1 MYKYLSLPL
10 LFILSS
16 CMDENLNKL
25 STEVI
30 QETQIAVPIIGA
42 SITLFDVLPLDDN
55 IRIDEDNFI
64 RIVYS
69 RENFASVN
77 SDSLLDVENQ
87 EPSVRSMKLGA
98 IEIENHED
106 DFRMT
111 ILQLSQNIEDT
122 VLGGYFPQGVA

>member
-25 STEVI
+25 STQVI

-42 SITLFDVLPLDDN
+42 SITLFDLLPLDDN
-55 IRIDEDNFI
+55 IRIDEDNII

-69 RENFASVN
+69 RENFASVS

-87 EPSVRSMKLGA
+87 EP
-98 IEIENHED
+98 
-106 DFRMT
+106 
-111 ILQLSQNIEDT
+111 
-122 VLGGYFPQGVA
+122 YFSYKEAFEAREKINKK